1 MKNLLI
7 LLYGETVIQDDMDL
21 SDLVK
26 GVFPGHG
33 GGDGVLVLTLV
44 TVPYVRG
51 FEQQLLSYS
60 RRGHVAKV
68 QEVYEAL
75 GFPQD
80 PDVTDQLGRTP
91 LYMAASRGH
100 WEIVR
105 LLCDKSASLDKTCTQ
120 LQRTALCVAAKR
132 GHSKVIQIL
141 CEAGANK
148 DWPDIWGASPL
159 LYACRTGHFE
169 AARLLC
175 KARANVDQADLEGQ
189 TPLSLCDVEQRR
201 LWVDGF
207 DGANCVDQTKIS
219 GGQMDP
225 EMDPAQA
232 NPEINLP
239 QGRVDT
245 VTDTG
250 HKKRWLRCRRYALR
264 TALGAFQFSLAA
276 RRHANCSKRC

>member
-1 MKNLLI
+1 MDKHGKLSKAFHCFHSQYESLCVIFWGPKCTKCGDFSIQIVRVSGEVAAEVARDSGAAWRIDVVDVTDSRRESMTMPVSSTASTSSTPSTSSTACPEMVRARHVKRFLDANSSSSSSSSSLYDDSHKHKNLTLKNLLI

-26 GVFPGHG
+26 GVFPSHG
-33 GGDGVLVLTLV
+33 GDDVLVLTLV

-105 LLCDKSASLDKTCTQ
+105 LLCDKSAL
-120 LQRTALCVAAKR
+120 
-132 GHSKVIQIL
+132 
-141 CEAGANK
+141 
-148 DWPDIWGASPL
+148 P
-159 LYACRTGHFE
+159 
-169 AARLLC
+169 
-175 KARANVDQADLEGQ
+175 
-189 TPLSLCDVEQRR
+189 RR
-201 LWVDGF
+201 LAMFWH
-207 DGANCVDQTKIS
+207 
-219 GGQMDP
+219 
-225 EMDPAQA
+225 
-232 NPEINLP
+232 L
-239 QGRVDT
+239 
-245 VTDTG
+245 
-250 HKKRWLRCRRYALR
+250 
-264 TALGAFQFSLAA
+264 
-276 RRHANCSKRC
+276 

>member
-1 MKNLLI
+1 MTMPVSSTASTSSTPSTSSTACPEMVRARHVKRFLDANSSSSSSSSSLYDDSHKHKNLTLKNLLI

-26 GVFPGHG
+26 GVFPSHG
-33 GGDGVLVLTLV
+33 GDDVLVLTLV

-105 LLCDKSASLDKTCTQ
+105 LLCDKSAL
-120 LQRTALCVAAKR
+120 
-132 GHSKVIQIL
+132 
-141 CEAGANK
+141 
-148 DWPDIWGASPL
+148 P
-159 LYACRTGHFE
+159 
-169 AARLLC
+169 
-175 KARANVDQADLEGQ
+175 
-189 TPLSLCDVEQRR
+189 RR
-201 LWVDGF
+201 LAMFWH
-207 DGANCVDQTKIS
+207 
-219 GGQMDP
+219 
-225 EMDPAQA
+225 
-232 NPEINLP
+232 L
-239 QGRVDT
+239 
-245 VTDTG
+245 
-250 HKKRWLRCRRYALR
+250 
-264 TALGAFQFSLAA
+264 
-276 RRHANCSKRC
+276 